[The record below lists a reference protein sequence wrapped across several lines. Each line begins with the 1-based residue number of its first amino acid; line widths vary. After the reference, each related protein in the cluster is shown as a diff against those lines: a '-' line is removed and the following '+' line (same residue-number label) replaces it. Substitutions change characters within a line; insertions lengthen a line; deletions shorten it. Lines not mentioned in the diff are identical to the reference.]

1 MTTVGD
7 VKSWMHHCRLYTC
20 ACIIHAHVRTV
31 DHRAST
37 SQEATEDYA
46 QRLIVSMLKLNQ
58 RANRLCRHL
67 YHTNVI
73 IEDYYEWFG
82 IYLFISSPFTVI
94 FFEKNEKYKIF
105 FFFTEMLIVFLRDIV
120 YSI

>member
-1 MTTVGD
+1 M
-7 VKSWMHHCRLYTC
+7 
-20 ACIIHAHVRTV
+20 RTV
-31 DHRAST
+31 DHRASN
-37 SQEATEDYA
+37 SQETMEDYA

-94 FFEKNEKYKIF
+94 FFEKNEEYKIF
-105 FFFTEMLIVFLRDIV
+105 VFFTEMLIVFLRDIV

>member
-1 MTTVGD
+1 M
-7 VKSWMHHCRLYTC
+7 
-20 ACIIHAHVRTV
+20 RTV
-31 DHRAST
+31 DHRASN
-37 SQEATEDYA
+37 SQETMEDYA

-82 IYLFISSPFTVI
+82 IYVFISSPFTVI
-94 FFEKNEKYKIF
+94 FFEKN
-105 FFFTEMLIVFLRDIV
+105 
-120 YSI
+120 